1 MIQSVRGTKDILP
14 DDIHLWN
21 FVEGV
26 FKKISSNYG
35 YSELRTPIFEK
46 TEVFVRSIGEETD
59 IVNKEMYSFLDR
71 SNESITLRPE
81 GTAPLV
87 RAVIQNSLIQQSNLL
102 RLWYYGPFF
111 RYERPQKGRQRQ
123 FHQYGAECIGSE
135 YPESD
140 AEIISLACDILKGI
154 GIKNF
159 KVLIN
164 SLGNNESRDKY
175 REELIAYLSNHLSEL
190 SEDSRR
196 RFEKNPLRV
205 LDSKDEKDIEITN
218 TAPSIL
224 DFLDNESIEHFEGV
238 KNILTKLDID
248 FTVHPKLVRGLDYYN
263 HTVFEFQSSEL
274 GAQDSIGGGGRY
286 NQLFT
291 EFGAKQTPAVGFA
304 FGVERLI
311 IILEK
316 IIEKD
321 KLVQKPD
328 IFIVSAL
335 NPDDDYYISLVK
347 KLRNMNLKVITDL
360 NRRSFKAQ
368 MKESNRVGA
377 KFALLLGED
386 EKNSNNITLKRLEDG
401 FQQTISFDSI
411 ENFNFDNK

>member
-14 DDIHLWN
+14 EDIHLWN

-26 FKKISSNYG
+26 LKEKSKRYG
-35 YSELRTPIFEK
+35 YSELRTPVFEK

-59 IVNKEMYSFLDR
+59 IVNKEMYSFPDR

-123 FHQYGAECIGSE
+123 FHQYGAECIGSD

-140 AEIISLACDILKGI
+140 AEIISLACDILKGV

-159 KVLIN
+159 NVLIN
-164 SLGNNESRDKY
+164 SLGNNLSREKY
-175 REELIAYLSNHLSEL
+175 RKELIAYLSKHLLEL
-190 SEDSRR
+190 SEDSQR

-205 LDSKDEKDIEITN
+205 LDSKDEKDIMITKS
-218 TAPSIL
+218 APSIL
-224 DFLDNESIEHFEGV
+224 DYLDKESIEHFEGV
-238 KNILTKLDID
+238 KNILSKIKID
-248 FTVHPKLVRGLDYYN
+248 FIIHPKLVRGLDYYN

-286 NQLFT
+286 NQLFA

-304 FGVERLI
+304 FGIERLI
-311 IILEK
+311 IILDK
-316 IIEKD
+316 LIEKD
-321 KLVQKPD
+321 KLIQKPD
-328 IFIVSAL
+328 VFIVSSL
-335 NPDDDYYISLVK
+335 TPDDDYYLALLK
-347 KLRNMNLKVITDL
+347 KLRNMDLIVITDL

-368 MKESNRVGA
+368 MKESNRIEA
-377 KFALLLGED
+377 KYAILLGED
-386 EKNSNNITLKRLEDG
+386 EKKTNSISLKRLEDG
-401 FQQTISFDSI
+401 FQQILSVDSI
-411 ENFNFDNK
+411 GSFNFVNK

>member
-26 FKKISSNYG
+26 FKKISSSYG

-205 LDSKDEKDIEITN
+205 LDSKDEKDIELTN
-218 TAPSIL
+218 SAPSIL
-224 DFLDNESIEHFEGV
+224 DFLDKESIEHFEGV

-328 IFIVSAL
+328 IFIVSGL
-335 NPDDDYYISLVK
+335 NPDDDYYLSLVK
-347 KLRNMNLKVITDL
+347 KLRNLNLKVITDL

-401 FQQTISFDSI
+401 FQQTISFGSI
-411 ENFNFDNK
+411 ENFIFDNK

>member
-14 DDIHLWN
+14 DEINLWY
-21 FVEGV
+21 FVENV
-26 FKKISSNYG
+26 FKTLSSNYG
-35 YSELRTPIFEK
+35 YQEVRTPIFEK
-46 TEVFVRSIGEETD
+46 TDVFVRSIGEETD

-87 RAVIQNSLIQQSNLL
+87 RSVIQNSLIQQSNLL

-123 FHQYGAECIGSE
+123 FHQYGAECIGSD

-140 AEIISLACDILKGI
+140 AEIISLACNILNRIK
-154 GIKNF
+154 IKNY

-164 SLGNNESRDKY
+164 SLGNNESRDRY
-175 REELIAYLSNHLSEL
+175 RKDLMEHLSKHFNDL
-190 SEDSRR
+190 SEDSQR

-205 LDSKDEKDIEITN
+205 LDSKDERDIEITN
-218 TAPSIL
+218 SVPSIL
-224 DFLDNESIEHFEGV
+224 DYLDKDSIEHFEGV
-238 KNILTKLDID
+238 KKILTMLNID
-248 FTVHPKLVRGLDYYN
+248 FIIYPKLVRGLDYYN

-286 NQLFT
+286 NKLFE
-291 EFGAKQTPAVGFA
+291 EFGARQTPAVGFA

-311 IILEK
+311 IIL
-316 IIEKD
+316 D
-321 KLVQKPD
+321 KLIDKNDLVQNPD
-328 IFIVSAL
+328 IYMVSGLAQ
-335 NPDDDYYISLVK
+335 DDEFYLRLLK
-347 KLRNMNLKVITDL
+347 KLRSIDIKVVTDL

-368 MKESNRVGA
+368 MKESNKQNA
-377 KFALLLGED
+377 SYALIIGED
-386 EKNSNNITLKRLEDG
+386 EKKSNTITLKKLQDG
-401 FQQTISFDSI
+401 HQQTISVDSLDSFI
-411 ENFNFDNK
+411 FRKK

>member
-26 FKKISSNYG
+26 FKKISSSYG

-135 YPESD
+135 FPESD

-164 SLGNNESRDKY
+164 SLGNNDSRDKY

-218 TAPSIL
+218 SAPSIL
-224 DFLDNESIEHFEGV
+224 DFLDKESIEHFEGV
-238 KNILTKLDID
+238 KKILTKLDID
-248 FTVHPKLVRGLDYYN
+248 FTIHPKLVRGLDYYN

-328 IFIVSAL
+328 IFIVSGL

-377 KFALLLGED
+377 KFALLLGDD

-401 FQQTISFDSI
+401 FQQTIAFDSI
-411 ENFNFDNK
+411 ENFNFDNQ